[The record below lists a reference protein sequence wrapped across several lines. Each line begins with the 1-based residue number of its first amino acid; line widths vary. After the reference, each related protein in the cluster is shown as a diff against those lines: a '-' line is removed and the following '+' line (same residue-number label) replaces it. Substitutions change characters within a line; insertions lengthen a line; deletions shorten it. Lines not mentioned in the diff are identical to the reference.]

1 MRNVPALYDFAQEQN
16 IDVLEFSM
24 PLNES
29 MSVMDESGQ
38 CYIGIDPSIK
48 DGDIQERV
56 HMAHELGHCL
66 TGSFYS
72 IHTAIDSRQRHENK
86 ADKWAIRQLITAD
99 ELDEAVAE
107 GCTEV
112 WELAERFGVTEQF
125 MKKAICLYVHSNV
138 AEELY
143 F

>member
-1 MRNVPALYDFAQEQN
+1 MYNVPALYDFANKQN
-16 IDVLEFSM
+16 IDVLEFPM
-24 PLNES
+24 PANES
-29 MSVMDESGQ
+29 MSVMDEAGQ

-125 MKKAICLYVHSNV
+125 MKKAICLYVHGNV

>member
-1 MRNVPALYDFAQEQN
+1 MEIQALYDLAKQN
-16 IDVLEFSM
+16 NIGVRNFPLPEFGS
-24 PLNES
+24 LS
-29 MSVMDESGQ
+29 IQTDSGD
-38 CYIGIDPSIK
+38 CYIGIDNEVQ
-48 DGDIQERV
+48 DGSTQERV
-56 HMAHELGHCL
+56 HLGHELGHCL

-72 IHTAIDSRQRHENK
+72 IYTAIDSRQRHENR
-86 ADKWAIRQLITAD
+86 ADKWAIRKLIPLDAF
-99 ELDEAVAE
+99 DEATAE

-125 MKKAICLYVHSNV
+125 MKKAICLYVHGNV